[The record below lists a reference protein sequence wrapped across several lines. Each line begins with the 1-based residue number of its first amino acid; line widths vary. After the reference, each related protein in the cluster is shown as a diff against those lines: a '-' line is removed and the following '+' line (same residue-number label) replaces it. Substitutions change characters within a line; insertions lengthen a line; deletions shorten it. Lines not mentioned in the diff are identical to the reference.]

1 MMARD
6 EDDQV
11 RSSEDEIEDIDLEV
25 VPTKQWLY
33 KSARLPKAP
42 SSAEEATSAAKLA
55 AWILAQAEK
64 TTNRIVLDLTDGV
77 TEILRLPNLRR
88 FFGKNSR
95 EKTSKVLNLD
105 RPQALSGAVGH
116 LLADK
121 EPHRPCQ
128 TCASSRGEGPFAE
141 CVVSTKNWFNGAC
154 SNCQYKSLASK
165 CDYYKS
171 KGFVLL
177 CSSWYVFKTDVYKEE
192 QPGSSRVN
200 KNRNKSTSNKLEEL
214 SDNAVR
220 VLFNLF
226 KDEMYERG
234 IDED

>member
-1 MMARD
+1 MARD

-11 RSSEDEIEDIDLEV
+11 RSSEDEIEDIDLEL

-121 EPHRPCQ
+121 EPHKPCQ

-165 CDYYKS
+165 CDYYK
-171 KGFVLL
+171 K
-177 CSSWYVFKTDVYKEE
+177 E